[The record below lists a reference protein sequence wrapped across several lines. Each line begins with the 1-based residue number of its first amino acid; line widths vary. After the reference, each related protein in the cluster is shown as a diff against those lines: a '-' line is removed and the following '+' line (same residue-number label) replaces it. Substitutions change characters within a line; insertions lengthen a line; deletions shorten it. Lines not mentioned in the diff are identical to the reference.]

1 MVNPIRIGIIGYDT
15 SHAPAFAR
23 LLNDP
28 EVPYHIPGARV
39 VCGYPSYSSDIASS
53 RGRVEEYRSALSAL
67 GVQEVASIA
76 ELVEQVDAVL
86 LESVDGRRHLTEV
99 IPVLDAHKPV
109 FVDKPLAASY
119 GDALEIVQ
127 CAESSG
133 TRLFS
138 ASSLRFD
145 ANVLS
150 VKQAVAGQ
158 RIYGCD
164 AFSPAALE
172 PTNPGLF
179 WYGVHAVEL
188 LYTFMGTGCETVR
201 CVSVRDAD
209 LVVGEWDDGRLG
221 TVRGTRTGEH
231 DYGVTV
237 HSTTTHQTRYN
248 QEIPIYA
255 QLLQRIV
262 DFIGGQP
269 APVPPAE
276 TLETMA
282 FMQAAL
288 LSERNDG
295 RAVRLSELG

>member
-1 MVNPIRIGIIGYDT
+1 MVNPIRIGIVGYDT

-23 LLNDP
+23 LLNHP
-28 EVPYHIPGARV
+28 EVPYHIPGATV
-39 VCGYPSYSSDIASS
+39 VCGFPSYSPDIESS

-67 GVQEVASIA
+67 GVREVASIA

-86 LESVDGRRHLTEV
+86 LESVDGRRHLAEAR
-99 IPVLDAHKPV
+99 PVLDAGKPV

-119 GDALEIVQ
+119 VDALEIVRRAQ
-127 CAESSG
+127 SSG

-150 VKQAVAGQ
+150 VQEAIAGQ
-158 RIYGCD
+158 RVYGCD
-164 AFSPAALE
+164 AFSPATHEA
-172 PTNPGLF
+172 TNPGLF

-188 LYTFMGTGCETVR
+188 LYTFMGSGCEAVR
-201 CVSVRDAD
+201 CISAPDAD
-209 LVVGEWDDGRLG
+209 LVVGEWNDGRLG
-221 TVRGTRTGEH
+221 TVRGTRSGDHE
-231 DYGVTV
+231 YGVTV
-237 HSTTTHQTRYN
+237 HSVATHQARYN
-248 QEIPIYA
+248 RDIPIYA

-262 DFIGGQP
+262 AFFEGQP
-269 APVPPAE
+269 APVAPAE

-288 LSERNDG
+288 MSETSGG
-295 RAVRLSELG
+295 RVVRLSELG